1 MKDLH
6 SMVLFLYKKL
16 GYYHALRTAQTDK
29 NFDELCDLFK
39 KSQIEY
45 FSILQDFLYEYERPQ
60 PVSIDKLLKAA
71 TAELAPGTSTDNPDN
86 HNSDE
91 R

>member
-45 FSILQDFLYEYERPQ
+45 FSILQDFL
-60 PVSIDKLLKAA
+60 
-71 TAELAPGTSTDNPDN
+71 NC
-86 HNSDE
+86 
-91 R
+91 